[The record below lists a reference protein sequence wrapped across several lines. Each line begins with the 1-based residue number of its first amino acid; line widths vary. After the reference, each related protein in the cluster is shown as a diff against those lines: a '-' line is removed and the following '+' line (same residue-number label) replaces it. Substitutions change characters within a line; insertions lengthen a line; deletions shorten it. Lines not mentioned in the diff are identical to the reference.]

1 MMNEWSVDSLIKI
14 EKRIERN
21 RKKKFVWTHVLSLT
35 DSYFL
40 YNLVPLR
47 GRESLGGLD
56 DLPV

>member
-1 MMNEWSVDSLIKI
+1 MMNEWSVDSLIEI

-40 YNLVPLR
+40 HNLVPLR

>member
-14 EKRIERN
+14 EKRIERS
-21 RKKKFVWTHVLSLT
+21 RKEKFLWTHVLSLT